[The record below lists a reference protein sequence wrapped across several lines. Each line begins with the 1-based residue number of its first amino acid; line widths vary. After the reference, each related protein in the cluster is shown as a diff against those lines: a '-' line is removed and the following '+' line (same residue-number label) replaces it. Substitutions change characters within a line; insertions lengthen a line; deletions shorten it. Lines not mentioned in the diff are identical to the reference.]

1 MDLNEL
7 RQKRAKLITDARA
20 LLNKS
25 KDGDLSV
32 EDKANYDKMFAEAG
46 KLADTIQ
53 REERLQEAERD
64 LQRSTREGVRS
75 AVDEADD
82 KGKSSLPAFRSRGM
96 QYINAEDAAW
106 QTDGD
111 WQRLLG
117 TTKPEYRTA
126 FNRTVIRGEQRALQ
140 ADLGASGGFLVLPL
154 QLADSLIKAVDDQVF
169 IRQWATVIAV
179 PNAETLGVPTLE
191 ADPADADWT
200 SELGTGGE
208 DSTMSF
214 GRRDLHPHP
223 VAKRIKISRTLLRR
237 APGAETLTMQRL
249 AYKFAIAQEKAFLTG
264 SGASQ
269 PLGVFV
275 ASTQG
280 ISTGRDMATD
290 NTSTA
295 FTANGLYNTQY
306 TLKAAYWPNAKWV
319 FHRDA
324 VKMLAKLVNGE
335 GQYLWEPSLQA
346 GQPDMLLGHP
356 VNVSEYAPNTFT
368 ANLYVGIL
376 GDFRQY
382 WIADSLSM
390 EMQRLVE
397 LYAATNQEAL
407 IGRMESDGMPVLEEA
422 FVRVKLGS

>member
-1 MDLNEL
+1 M
-7 RQKRAKLITDARA
+7 
-20 LLNKS
+20 
-25 KDGDLSV
+25 
-32 EDKANYDKMFAEAG
+32 
-46 KLADTIQ
+46 
-53 REERLQEAERD
+53 
-64 LQRSTREGVRS
+64 
-75 AVDEADD
+75 
-82 KGKSSLPAFRSRGM
+82 
-96 QYINAEDAAW
+96 
-106 QTDGD
+106 
-111 WQRLLG
+111 
-117 TTKPEYRTA
+117 
-126 FNRTVIRGEQRALQ
+126 
-140 ADLGASGGFLVLPL
+140 
-154 QLADSLIKAVDDQVF
+154 
-169 IRQWATVIAV
+169 
-179 PNAETLGVPTLE
+179 
-191 ADPADADWT
+191 
-200 SELGTGGE
+200 
-208 DSTMSF
+208 
-214 GRRDLHPHP
+214 
-223 VAKRIKISRTLLRR
+223 
-237 APGAETLTMQRL
+237 
-249 AYKFAIAQEKAFLTG
+249 
-264 SGASQ
+264 
-269 PLGVFV
+269 FV

-295 FTANGLYNTQY
+295 FTANGLYNTKY